1 MACIKKKKKEAKQDN
16 ERKLTSVKYDLHKTY
31 KQIKI
36 FYFKKL

>member
-1 MACIKKKKKEAKQDN
+1 MACILKKKEAKQDI

-31 KQIKI
+31 KQKIKI